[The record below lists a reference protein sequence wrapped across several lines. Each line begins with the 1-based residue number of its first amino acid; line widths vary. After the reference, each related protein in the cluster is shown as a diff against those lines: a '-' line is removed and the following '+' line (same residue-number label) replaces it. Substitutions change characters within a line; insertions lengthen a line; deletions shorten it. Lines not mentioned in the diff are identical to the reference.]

1 MYDLGDRA
9 KFFGLSAMLGEAGAG
24 KHELGSAPHVWMA
37 SDTHFRPWFNVSG
50 CQDQIGYGAAQDR
63 DGKWYFI
70 AVAIVDQDPDCVNAT
85 VAPTAEP
92 TAATTAEPTAEATA
106 EPTAEPTTEATA
118 EEPSPA
124 PAQADRFPLLPGQT
138 VEREQKI
145 PSESGNHYLIFQPD
159 SNVVVYTADD
169 QYVWGLQSITDAY
182 TRTQSVQVENDGNF
196 VVRDANGEHI
206 WSALTENPDA
216 SAYLTLTPE
225 GVLRLVSGDS
235 GATLWASDG
244 DLSPVAPTAEP
255 TVAATDEPTGEEAG
269 ESTPEATVEPAAE
282 ATPKRRPNRLAR
294 RLPNRRPNRPTTLQ
308 PKPRPKR
315 LTKRL
320 PNQQARTPTARAPS
334 RRPPSPTAMAM
345 STPPCRLATSC
356 GWRKT
361 CAPPRA
367 ATAPPF
373 PWSATKMPG

>member
-1 MYDLGDRA
+1 MKGVEKVFKHSQTPPYFADHVLNDKLNEMAQFQAEYTALNRITDITMHNGPTSFTDPKTGKSGNMYDLGDRA

-50 CQDQIGYGAAQDR
+50 CQDEIGYGAAQDR

-92 TAATTAEPTAEATA
+92 TAAATA
-106 EPTAEPTTEATA
+106 EPTAEATA

-169 QYVWGLQSITDAY
+169 QYVWGVCRASP
-182 TRTQSVQVENDGNF
+182 TRIRGHRAWQVENDGNF
-196 VVRDANGEHI
+196 C
-206 WSALTENPDA
+206 
-216 SAYLTLTPE
+216 
-225 GVLRLVSGDS
+225 
-235 GATLWASDG
+235 
-244 DLSPVAPTAEP
+244 
-255 TVAATDEPTGEEAG
+255 
-269 ESTPEATVEPAAE
+269 
-282 ATPKRRPNRLAR
+282 RP
-294 RLPNRRPNRPTTLQ
+294 
-308 PKPRPKR
+308 
-315 LTKRL
+315 
-320 PNQQARTPTARAPS
+320 
-334 RRPPSPTAMAM
+334 
-345 STPPCRLATSC
+345 
-356 GWRKT
+356 
-361 CAPPRA
+361 
-367 ATAPPF
+367 
-373 PWSATKMPG
+373 